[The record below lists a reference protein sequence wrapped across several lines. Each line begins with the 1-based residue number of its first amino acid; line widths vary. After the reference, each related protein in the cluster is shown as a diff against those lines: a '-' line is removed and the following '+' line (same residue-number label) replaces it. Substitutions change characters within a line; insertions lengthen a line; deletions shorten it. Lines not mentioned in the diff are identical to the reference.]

1 MNSKNISKMFDV
13 ACKAATETGEVLSR
27 KQQSE
32 FFVSKK
38 GRVDLV
44 TEMDLLAEGM
54 IVDQIRTHFP
64 EHQILAEERGE
75 SLGSVPIK
83 WIIDPLDGTTN
94 YAHGYRFFCV
104 SIGVEVE
111 GEIMLGVV
119 YDPICDEL
127 FSSIRGGGAELNGQ
141 PISVSEEADLLDSLL
156 CTGFS
161 YGEDEIAANLKLF
174 NQMVRVSRSVRR
186 DGSAALDL
194 CYIAC
199 GRFEGFW
206 ELSLNPWDVAA
217 GTLIIREAGGLVS
230 RFDGSEYSIY
240 DRECLAT
247 NGRVH
252 QTMSRELLLALN

>member
-1 MNSKNISKMFDV
+1 MDSKDVGKMFDL
-13 ACKAATETGEVLSR
+13 ACKAAAETGEVLSR

-32 FFVSKK
+32 FTISKK

-44 TEMDLLAEGM
+44 TEMDLLAEAL
-54 IVDQIRTHFP
+54 IIDRIHTHFP
-64 EHQILAEERGE
+64 EHQILAEEGGA
-75 SLGSVPIK
+75 SVGSVPIK

-94 YAHGYRFFCV
+94 YAHGYRFFSV
-104 SIGVEVE
+104 SIGVELE
-111 GEIMLGVV
+111 GEIVLGVV

-127 FSSIRGGGAELNGQ
+127 FSSIRGEGAKLNGRT
-141 PISVSEEADLLDSLL
+141 ISVSEETDLLDSLL

-161 YGEDEIAANLKLF
+161 YGEEEIDQNLRLF
-174 NQMVRVSRSVRR
+174 NQMTRVARSIRR

-199 GRFEGFW
+199 GRFDGFW

-217 GTLIIREAGGLVS
+217 GTLIVKEAGGSVS
-230 RFDGSEYSIY
+230 RFDGSEYSVY

-247 NGRVH
+247 NGRIH
-252 QTMSRELLLALN
+252 QAISRELLAVR